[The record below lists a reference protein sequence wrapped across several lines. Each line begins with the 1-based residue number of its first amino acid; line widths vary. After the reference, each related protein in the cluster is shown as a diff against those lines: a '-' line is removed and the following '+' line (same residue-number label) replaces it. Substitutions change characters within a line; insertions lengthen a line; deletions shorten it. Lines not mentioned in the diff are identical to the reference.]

1 MLKLSLSFLN
11 SVISFIRL
19 SKDRKSS
26 SLDTPARS
34 NTRVVPLVLPA
45 SSLFTSDDVSRQPLA
60 PSSDDFNCSIVNF
73 GTGVKNKF
81 HVHESDQILIV
92 TEGKGIVVTESV
104 ESELVVGEVVFAP
117 AGEKHWHGA
126 VPGSTFS
133 HITITRKGAQTTQLE
148 D

>member
-1 MLKLSLSFLN
+1 ME
-11 SVISFIRL
+11 IRKINEIDKE
-19 SKDRKSS
+19 S
-26 SLDTPARS
+26 A
-34 NTRVVPLVLPA
+34 A

-92 TEGKGIVVTESV
+92 TEGKGIVVTESL
-104 ESELVVGEVVFAP
+104 ESELAVGEVVFAP